1 MLKGDLLEAEIW
13 GGFGVATVGLRV
25 GGEEAGMRCL
35 RVSPRM
41 VKRSGRREVD
51 VREFT
56 EGQQVGEEAQ
66 HLIDFEVLSLVR
78 GTVSTPWADI
88 SLLVV
93 LNSITRG

>member
-1 MLKGDLLEAEIW
+1 MEG
-13 GGFGVATVGLRV
+13 
-25 GGEEAGMRCL
+25 
-35 RVSPRM
+35 
-41 VKRSGRREVD
+41 REVD

-88 SLLVV
+88 SLLV